1 MLMPFS
7 EDPARSKNL
16 YKNSGIAV
24 QLEMMKL
31 RIVMLPE
38 KERRLEK
45 KKKLGE
51 SMMRRS
57 SRF

>member
-24 QLEMMKL
+24 LLEMMKL
-31 RIVMLPE
+31 RM
-38 KERRLEK
+38 
-45 KKKLGE
+45 
-51 SMMRRS
+51 
-57 SRF
+57 

>member
-1 MLMPFS
+1 MLMQFS

-16 YKNSGIAV
+16 YKNSAIAV

-31 RIVMLPE
+31 RIVILPE

-45 KKKLGE
+45 KKLGE
-51 SMMRRS
+51 SMMRGCS
-57 SRF
+57 IF